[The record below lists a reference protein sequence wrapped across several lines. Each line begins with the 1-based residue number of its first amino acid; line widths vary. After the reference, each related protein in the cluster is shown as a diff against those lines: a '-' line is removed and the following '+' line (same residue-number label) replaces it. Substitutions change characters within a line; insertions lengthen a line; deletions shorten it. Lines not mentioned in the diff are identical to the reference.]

1 MKLTLDDG
9 RAVGCED
16 TGSVTVQPQA
26 LKRREEESREA
37 RESSHP
43 GPVWRRPWLSRLA
56 LAPLLLTATVHC
68 GAGTM
73 SHQNTGGGAEGSP
86 VQAPGAGGA
95 DVGPEGVGGAPLAS
109 ECSPGTAGNPFV
121 SGWYA
126 DPDIKFYNG
135 VYWVYP
141 TYSAPYDEQ
150 TYLDAF
156 SSPDLIHWTKHS
168 KVLDKANVSWA
179 TRAIWAPSP
188 IFRNNTYYL
197 YFGAND
203 IQSNGHL
210 GGIGVAK
217 SNNPGGPYV
226 DAIGRPLISTF
237 INGAQPIDQNVFID
251 DDGQAYLYYGGWGH
265 CNVVK
270 LNNDMISL
278 DSSSF
283 KEITPSGYVEGALMF
298 KRNGKYYLMWSEG
311 GWTGPDY
318 RVSYGMANSPL
329 GPFPKAGTI
338 LSQNAAIATGS
349 GHNSVV
355 NVPGTDD
362 WYIFYHRRPLGET
375 DGNHRV
381 LAYDRM
387 YFNNDGTIKP
397 VEMSSQDNFCDNNAL
412 GWTTYGATWTVSNG
426 RYVTQRSP
434 DAKALL
440 NTNFSALT
448 YEADVTPGTTGD
460 AGLVFRVSNP
470 GAGLDAYKGYYAG
483 IAAGSDR
490 VILGKANAGTW
501 TELASAAVAFDPNVT
516 YHLAVVA
523 NGDRISVYL
532 NHSTVPSVTAIDSTF
547 ASGALGLRAHES
559 AAAFDN
565 VKASKPPGAIF
576 YADGGYGGL
585 GISLSAGSYTLA
597 QLNAA
602 GIPNDWMSSLR
613 VPAGWTVQVYQDD
626 NFTGTMWTFTADT
639 PLIPQDANDKMSSV
653 KIFAK

>member
-1 MKLTLDDG
+1 M
-9 RAVGCED
+9 A
-16 TGSVTVQPQA
+16 
-26 LKRREEESREA
+26 
-37 RESSHP
+37 
-43 GPVWRRPWLSRLA
+43 
-56 LAPLLLTATVHC
+56 
-68 GAGTM
+68 
-73 SHQNTGGGAEGSP
+73 
-86 VQAPGAGGA
+86 
-95 DVGPEGVGGAPLAS
+95 GAPLAP
-109 ECSPGTAGNPFV
+109 ECSPGTSGNPFV

-156 SSPDLIHWTKHS
+156 SSSDLIHWTKHS

-203 IQSNGHL
+203 IQSNGQL

-265 CNVVK
+265 CNVVR
-270 LNNDMISL
+270 LNSDMISL

-318 RVSYGMANSPL
+318 RVSYGMADSPL

-349 GHNSVV
+349 GHNTVV

-387 YFNNDGTIKP
+387 YFNSDGTIKP
-397 VEMSSQDNFCDNNAL
+397 VEMSSQDNFCDGNAL

-448 YEADVTPGTTGD
+448 HEADVTPGASGD
-460 AGLVFRVSNP
+460 AGLMFRVSNP

-501 TELASAAVAFDPNVT
+501 TELASATAAIDPNVT
-516 YHLAVVA
+516 YHLKVVA

-532 NHSTVPSVTAIDSTF
+532 NHSTVPSVTAIDATY
-547 ASGALGLRAHES
+547 ASGALGLRAHDS

-565 VKASKPPGAIF
+565 VKATKPPGAIF

-585 GISLSAGSYTLA
+585 GISLDPGSYTLA

-626 NFTGTMWTFTADT
+626 NFAGTMWTFTADT
-639 PLIPQDANDKMSSV
+639 PLIPQGANDKMSSV
-653 KIFAK
+653 KIFAQ